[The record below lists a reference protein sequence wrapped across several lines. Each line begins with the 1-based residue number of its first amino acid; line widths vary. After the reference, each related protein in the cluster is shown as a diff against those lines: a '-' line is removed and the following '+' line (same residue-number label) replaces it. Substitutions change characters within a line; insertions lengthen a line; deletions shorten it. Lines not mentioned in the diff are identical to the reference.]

1 MRIEVHCLKILR
13 IYRPTHEELIRGK
26 WSSISNMPI
35 EVKIGV
41 IFNVRYI
48 FTQKDEYNRRIVN
61 LHMSFG
67 AIVQNFTSYFSRLYF
82 YRWGIVPLHFGLKFN
97 NRLIFKGVQT
107 KSFLYFRSHFQIWS
121 HFYFWRYGRLWV
133 LVGVLPSFCQNCINI
148 NFAKTWFYV
157 LCAQKSPKLKY

>member
-61 LHMSFG
+61 LHMNFG
-67 AIVQNFTSYFSRLYF
+67 AI
-82 YRWGIVPLHFGLKFN
+82 I
-97 NRLIFKGVQT
+97 
-107 KSFLYFRSHFQIWS
+107 
-121 HFYFWRYGRLWV
+121 
-133 LVGVLPSFCQNCINI
+133 
-148 NFAKTWFYV
+148 
-157 LCAQKSPKLKY
+157 